1 MKTKIYLTLFVVFG
15 LLKTFAQSYEEQYLL
30 EEQSRLDQ
38 VKIIENEIQTFINQ
52 NINTYDFT
60 QVINNV
66 NNMKDEDGQSFSG
79 DHYQQILRQAKE
91 EKLRNLFF
99 QQNPEKLKYFYS
111 TPLKQQCINGGFEN
125 GTTAGFNFFSQQ
137 FNGSNGNPIW
147 NNFNNNPITPFPA
160 VPSLNSTAI
169 ISLVDTSSFDPNVTA
184 TNLPRVNNGRFA
196 IKLNSSP
203 VGNTDVSKL
212 SRTFV
217 VNETSIS
224 FAFALVMQDPHGA
237 NSGINPYMQVRLRN
251 TATQAIVY
259 QQNIVAD
266 TNNLQIFHINPSN
279 GVIYTDWLCE
289 RIDTSLYM
297 NQTMTLEI
305 IMTDCGMIEHWGY
318 GYFDDFC
325 GFNCSQPA
333 FSPFIT
339 LNPIRN
345 NNCPILPITVTGNYS
360 IPQNAVLSNIMLFV
374 QDASN
379 NANVSSQ
386 LITTATAGN
395 FSFNLTNSD
404 FYPNLPSNITNF
416 NIRAQ
421 LNYTINGIP
430 QNTLVAFHTNP
441 PGPDITFN
449 NCPIPCQEEWRFET
463 NQPITTS
470 NNYYAFGSIYS
481 ASAIY
486 PNLNVEFR
494 AAYDIQLT
502 NGFYATGHNF
512 GNFHAYIAP
521 CEQSNMT
528 QGKQSKVV
536 SENNF
541 FKNSNIKIS
550 PNPASTFINI
560 DSGNE
565 KITSWELFDI
575 SGKSLLKG
583 NSTQVNVQGLPKAAY
598 LLKININNKITTKK
612 VIVK

>member
-1 MKTKIYLTLFVVFG
+1 MKTKLYLIFLIFFG

-30 EEQSRLDQ
+30 EEQYRLDQ

-60 QVINNV
+60 ETKNNV
-66 NNMKDEDGQSFSG
+66 NNIKDENGNSLSG
-79 DHYQQILRQAKE
+79 NNYQKVLLQAKKD
-91 EKLRNLFF
+91 KLSDIFF
-99 QQNPEKLKYFYS
+99 QINPEKLKYFYA
-111 TPLKQQCINGGFEN
+111 TPLKQQCRNGGFEN
-125 GTTAGFNFFSQQ
+125 SNTAGFSFFSRR
-137 FNGSNGNPIW
+137 FNGSSNGNPPW
-147 NNFNNNPITPFPA
+147 NTNFNNDPQTPFPSA
-160 VPSLNSTAI
+160 PILNGSGVV
-169 ISLVDTSSFDPNVTA
+169 SLVDNSSLDSNV
-184 TNLPRVNNGRFA
+184 NIPRVNTGRYA
-196 IKLNSSP
+196 IKLNSSSD
-203 VGNTDVSKL
+203 GNNDVSKL
-212 SRTFV
+212 SRTFT
-217 VNETSIS
+217 VNENSIS

-237 NSGINPYMQVRLRN
+237 NSGYNPYMQIRLRN
-251 TATQAIVY
+251 SSNQIVY
-259 QQNIVAD
+259 QRNIVSD
-266 TNNLQIFHINPSN
+266 LNNPLFQVFPGPSN
-279 GVIYTDWLCE
+279 NPTIYTNWLCE
-289 RIDTSLYM
+289 KIDTSLLM
-297 NQTMTLEI
+297 NEIVTLEI
-305 IMTDCGMIEHWGY
+305 IMADCGLGGDWGY

-325 GFNCSQPA
+325 GFNCNQPA

-339 LNPIRN
+339 LNPVRN

-386 LITTATAGN
+386 LITTATAGS
-395 FSFNLTNSD
+395 FSFNLTNSN
-404 FYPNLPSNITNF
+404 FYPSLPSNITNF

-430 QNTLVAFHTNP
+430 QNTLIAFNTNP

-449 NCPIPCQEEWRFET
+449 NCPTPCQEEWRFET

-470 NNYYAFGSIYS
+470 SNYYAFGSIYS
-481 ASAIY
+481 ESAIY

-502 NGFYATGHNF
+502 NGFYVTGHNS

-521 CEQSNMT
+521 CKQSNMT
-528 QGKQSKVV
+528 QGKQSKVI

-541 FKNSNIKIS
+541 FKNTNIKVS

-565 KITSWELFDI
+565 KINSWELFDI
-575 SGKSLLKG
+575 SGKSILKG
-583 NSTQVNVQGLPKAAY
+583 SSTQINVQGLPKAAY
-598 LLKININNKITTKK
+598 LLKININNKTTTKK
-612 VIVK
+612 VIIK